1 MSPPMEPSRRRAQ
14 ARRIFKAAAVALALA
29 ALAAPVQAQS
39 DYPSKPVRMIV
50 GFPPGGGIDLSARL
64 YSATLQQ
71 AFNTPFVVENKP
83 GGTGLLAGEYVAKA
97 APDGYTLLVAASG
110 QMTINPVLIPKHP
123 YDTVR
128 DFAAITMLAQF
139 PMVIAVNP
147 SFPAK
152 TLAELIALA
161 KAQPGRLNY
170 SHGGAAHQV
179 AGEMFNQAL
188 GLDIRSIP
196 YKGGAPAVMA
206 AIAGDVPIVI
216 VDSAAANSQ
225 IRAGRL
231 RVLAV
236 TSAERTPL
244 VPGAPTV
251 AESGLPGYDIGVWA
265 GLFAPAGTPAA
276 IVSRLYQETV
286 RAMNSPEVREKL
298 KGIGMDP
305 GGMPPEQLSA
315 MIKSDIEKYGPIV
328 KKAGMHL

>member
-1 MSPPMEPSRRRAQ
+1 
-14 ARRIFKAAAVALALA
+14 
-29 ALAAPVQAQS
+29 
-39 DYPSKPVRMIV
+39 
-50 GFPPGGGIDLSARL
+50 
-64 YSATLQQ
+64 
-71 AFNTPFVVENKP
+71 
-83 GGTGLLAGEYVAKA
+83 
-97 APDGYTLLVAASG
+97 
-110 QMTINPVLIPKHP
+110 MTINPVLIPKHP

-128 DFAAITMLAQF
+128 DFAPITMLAQF

-152 TLAELIALA
+152 SLAELIALA

-206 AIAGDVPIVI
+206 AVAGDVPIVI
-216 VDSAAANSQ
+216 VDSAAANAQ

-236 TSAERTPL
+236 TSAKRTPL
-244 VPGAPTV
+244 VPDAPTV
-251 AESGLPGYDIGVWA
+251 AESGVPGYDIGVWA

-276 IVSRLYQETV
+276 IVARLYKETV
-286 RAMNSPEVREKL
+286 RAMNSPDTREKL

-305 GGMPPEQLSA
+305 GGMAPGQLSA